1 MAERITITPEELRT
15 SSTNFGTKAEEIR
28 EILSYL
34 KTEVSNLEATWS
46 GAAQSQFFQQ
56 YDEMETM
63 LNQFPEVLDGISAQL
78 TTVADTIEETD
89 EQLRQ
94 ALAGN

>member
-15 SSTNFGTKAEEIR
+15 SSNNFATKAGEIR

-34 KTEVSNLEATWS
+34 KTEVENLETTWT
-46 GAAQSQFFQQ
+46 GAAQSQFFQE
-56 YDEMETM
+56 YEEMQTV
-63 LNQFPEVLDGISAQL
+63 LNQFPEVLDGISGQL
-78 TTVADTIEETD
+78 TTVADTLESVDEE
-89 EQLRQ
+89 LRT